1 MAYVVN
7 KNLEAKKTSQAS
19 TVSIKGS
26 VQKLNLVARL
36 IAGMPVANAMHQLQ
50 FCRKGQSKSVLAVLN
65 SAISNAENNQGL
77 DIDKLYVSEVK
88 VGKAFTLKRF
98 SARGRGRSS
107 KIIKPYSRLTIYV
120 TEREE

>member
-1 MAYVVN
+1 
-7 KNLEAKKTSQAS
+7 L
-19 TVSIKGS
+19 
-26 VQKLNLVARL
+26 
-36 IAGMPVANAMHQLQ
+36 
-50 FCRKGQSKSVLAVLN
+50 LAVLN

>member
-50 FCRKGQSKSVLAVLN
+50 FCLQ
-65 SAISNAENNQGL
+65 
-77 DIDKLYVSEVK
+77 Y
-88 VGKAFTLKRF
+88 
-98 SARGRGRSS
+98 
-107 KIIKPYSRLTIYV
+107 
-120 TEREE
+120 